1 MLRPAVLAN
10 RAFRSPWGSKTTM
23 ATTLI
28 YGSDSGATRAVANKI
43 AKKIPAKVIDIKKA
57 TTADF
62 ETCDL
67 LILGVPTYGG
77 GELQVAWEENIDA
90 LKNADIAGKK
100 VALFGLGDQAT
111 YPDCFLDA
119 MGILYDIVVEK
130 GAEVVGSADND
141 DFEFE
146 ASMALRDGRFVGLAV
161 DQDNQS
167 SKTDKRIAAWIAR
180 LP

>member
-1 MLRPAVLAN
+1 
-10 RAFRSPWGSKTTM
+10 M

-43 AKKIPAKVIDIKKA
+43 AKKIPAKVLDIKAA

-62 ETCDL
+62 EDCDL
-67 LILGVPTYGG
+67 LILGIPTYGG
-77 GELQVAWEENIDA
+77 GELQADWDERLDLLKDA
-90 LKNADIAGKK
+90 DLTGKK

-111 YPDCFLDA
+111 YPDTFLDA
-119 MGILYDIVVEK
+119 MGALYDVVVEK
-130 GAEVVGSADND
+130 GAEVVGSADNE

-146 ASMALRDGRFVGLAV
+146 GSTALRDGRFVGLAL

-167 SKTDKRIAAWIAR
+167 SKSEKRINAWIAR

>member
-1 MLRPAVLAN
+1 
-10 RAFRSPWGSKTTM
+10 M

-43 AKKIPAKVIDIKKA
+43 AKKIPAKVLDIKAA

-62 ETCDL
+62 EDCDL
-67 LILGVPTYGG
+67 LILGIPTYGG
-77 GELQVAWEENIDA
+77 GELQADWDERLDLLKDA
-90 LKNADIAGKK
+90 DLTGKK

-111 YPDCFLDA
+111 YPDTFQDA
-119 MGILYDIVVEK
+119 MGSLYDIVVEK
-130 GAEVVGSADND
+130 GAEVVGYADNE

-146 ASMALRDGRFVGLAV
+146 GSTALRDGRFVGLAL

-167 SKTDKRIAAWIAR
+167 SKSEKRINAWIAR